1 MFFKVEFS
9 SATFSLNKLFSKF
22 YHKKV
27 ICYSVHFKMYKITN
41 NFFMIKFREE
51 FTEIKSCG

>member
-1 MFFKVEFS
+1 MFFEVEFS
-9 SATFSLNKLFSKF
+9 FATFSLSKLFSKF

-41 NFFMIKFREE
+41 IFFIIKFREE
-51 FTEIKSCG
+51 FTEIKS